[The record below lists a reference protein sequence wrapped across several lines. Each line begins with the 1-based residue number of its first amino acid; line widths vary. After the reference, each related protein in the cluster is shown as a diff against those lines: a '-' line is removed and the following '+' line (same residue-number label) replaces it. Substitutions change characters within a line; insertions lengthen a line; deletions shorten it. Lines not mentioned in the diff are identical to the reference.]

1 MSPSESDPSPRTVA
15 TRGPAETATPSTT
28 ASQGTIARPLNDGR
42 SEGPGNSER
51 TPVAADTQMSSPAPP
66 GPAVTSRP
74 DRVWIPDPSLHHI
87 VIVGGG
93 AAGLELATKLGDSLG
108 RRKKAQITLVER
120 ARTHIWKPHLHE
132 VAAGTMDV
140 GRDAVDY
147 LAQASDHHFRYRI
160 GEMVGLDRGHREVH
174 LAPSLDAE
182 GHEVTPA
189 RAVPYDTLVMAVGST
204 SNDFGTP
211 GAKDFA
217 ISLDTADEAVR
228 FHQRLVNRFIRAHA
242 QPGPVRPGQLHVTII
257 GAGATGTEL
266 AAELHRTTRQVVAY
280 GLDRIDPEK
289 DLKIT
294 LVEAAERILPAVP
307 PRVAEGATR
316 LLKKLGIDV
325 RTQARVVEVR
335 QDGVRLA
342 DGDFI
347 PSELVVWAAGVKGPD
362 LLKDL
367 DGLEASR
374 SNQLVVTPT
383 LQTTRDPDVFAMG
396 DCAFLLNPGE
406 TRPVPPRAQA
416 ASQQATHLANQMKR
430 RLDGKPLE
438 PFVYRDFG
446 SLVSLGEYSTVGNL
460 MGFLTG
466 KGLMIEGYFARL
478 MYRSLYKMHQRAL
491 YGSWRVMLDTMART
505 LTRRTEPRVKLH

>member
-1 MSPSESDPSPRTVA
+1 MRL
-15 TRGPAETATPSTT
+15 TT
-28 ASQGTIARPLNDGR
+28 
-42 SEGPGNSER
+42 
-51 TPVAADTQMSSPAPP
+51 
-66 GPAVTSRP
+66 
-74 DRVWIPDPSLHHI
+74 W
-87 VIVGGG
+87 
-93 AAGLELATKLGDSLG
+93 
-108 RRKKAQITLVER
+108 RRLPIT
-120 ARTHIWKPHLHE
+120 T
-132 VAAGTMDV
+132 
-140 GRDAVDY
+140 
-147 LAQASDHHFRYRI
+147 FRYRI
-160 GEMVGLDRGHREVH
+160 GEMIGLDRAHREVH
-174 LAPSLDAE
+174 LAASYDAE
-182 GHEVTPA
+182 GQEITPP
-189 RAVPYDTLVMAVGST
+189 RSILYDTLVIAVGST

-211 GAKDFA
+211 GAKEFA
-217 ISLDTADEAVR
+217 ISLDTADQAVR

-316 LLKKLGIDV
+316 LLERLSIEV
-325 RTQARVVEVR
+325 RTRARVVEVR

-383 LQTTRDPDVFAMG
+383 LQTTRDPDVFAIG
-396 DCAFLLNPGE
+396 DCAFLLGPGE
-406 TRPVPPRAQA
+406 TRPIPPRAQA
-416 ASQQATHLANQMKR
+416 ASQQSTHLVKQLTASLRWEAPSAVCLPGFRVAGLAGRVQHGWQS
-430 RLDGKPLE
+430 DGLSP
-438 PFVYRDFG
+438 R
-446 SLVSLGEYSTVGNL
+446 
-460 MGFLTG
+460 
-466 KGLMIEGYFARL
+466 
-478 MYRSLYKMHQRAL
+478 QRAL
-491 YGSWRVMLDTMART
+491 HRRLFRPPDVPVALQDAPEGFIRFMEGDARHHRSRSDPPHRASRETALDQNPVMPQSASQSDPKILPDKELAFVFSTLRANDLIWSYVVLPGPMYCWYVRNTCLENSLKCGTVQCGFRSTSQIKVPVTCSPPVRTPSFPGRRRIWLQAAGRRCEIRARRQRT
-505 LTRRTEPRVKLH
+505 CRRGGQSGLARQTQLLV

>member
-1 MSPSESDPSPRTVA
+1 M
-15 TRGPAETATPSTT
+15 TA
-28 ASQGTIARPLNDGR
+28 
-42 SEGPGNSER
+42 
-51 TPVAADTQMSSPAPP
+51 AADR
-66 GPAVTSRP
+66 TSRVSP
-74 DRVWIPDPSLHHI
+74 LLHHI

-108 RRKKAQITLVER
+108 RRRRAQVTLVER
-120 ARTHIWKPHLHE
+120 TRTHIWKPHLHE
-132 VAAGTMDV
+132 VAAGTLDV

-147 LAQASDHHFRYRI
+147 LAQAANHHFRYCI
-160 GEMVGLDRGHREVH
+160 GEMIGLDRAQHEVH
-174 LAPSLDAE
+174 LAASVDPE
-182 GHEVTPA
+182 GQEVTPA
-189 RAVPYDTLVMAVGST
+189 RSVPYDTLVLAVGST

-217 ISLDTADEAVR
+217 ISLDTADQAVR

-266 AAELHRTTRQVVAY
+266 AAELYRTTRQVVAY

-316 LLKKLGIDV
+316 LLKGLDIDV

-335 QDGVRLA
+335 PDGVRLA
-342 DGDFI
+342 DGDFF

-383 LQTTRDPDVFAMG
+383 LQTTRDPNVFAMG

-416 ASQQATHLANQMKR
+416 ASQQATHLAKQMNR
-430 RLDGKPLE
+430 RLDGKPLQR
-438 PFVYRDFG
+438 FDYRDFG
-446 SLVSLGEYSTVGNL
+446 SLVSLSEYSAVGNL
-460 MGFLTG
+460 MGFLAG
-466 KGLMIEGYFARL
+466 KELMIEGYFARV
-478 MYRSLYKMHQRAL
+478 MYRSLYRMHQMAL
-491 YGSWRVMLDTMART
+491 FGAWRVILETIASA
-505 LTRRTEPRVKLH
+505 LTRRTQPRVKLH

>member
-1 MSPSESDPSPRTVA
+1 MQTSP
-15 TRGPAETATPSTT
+15 TATH
-28 ASQGTIARPLNDGR
+28 
-42 SEGPGNSER
+42 
-51 TPVAADTQMSSPAPP
+51 SSP
-66 GPAVTSRP
+66 VTSRP
-74 DRVWIPDPSLHHI
+74 NRVWIADPSLHHI

-93 AAGLELATKLGDSLG
+93 ASGLELATKLGDSLG
-108 RRKKAQITLVER
+108 RRKKAQITLVDR
-120 ARTHIWKPHLHE
+120 ARTHVWKPHLHE

-147 LAQASDHHFRYRI
+147 LAQASDHHFRYCI
-160 GEMVGLDRGHREVH
+160 GEMIGLDRAHGEVD
-174 LAPSLDAE
+174 LAASSDAE
-182 GHEVTPA
+182 GNEITPA
-189 RAVPYDTLVMAVGST
+189 RSVPYDTLVIAVGST

-257 GAGATGTEL
+257 GAGATGAEL

-316 LLKKLGIDV
+316 LLKKLDIDV
-325 RTQARVVEVR
+325 RTNARVVEVR
-335 QDGVRLA
+335 SDGVRLA

-347 PSELVVWAAGVKGPD
+347 LSELVVWAAGVKGPD

-374 SNQLVVTPT
+374 SNQLVIAPT
-383 LQTTRDPDVFAMG
+383 LQTTRDPNIFAMG

-416 ASQQATHLANQMKR
+416 ASQQATHLVKQMKR
-430 RLDGKPLE
+430 RLDRKPLQ

-466 KGLMIEGYFARL
+466 KGLMVEGYFARV

-491 YGSWRVMLDTMART
+491 YGSWRVMLDTIARA

>member
-1 MSPSESDPSPRTVA
+1 MAITGGAPEPATPNISTGKEIVARSPDDVQSDDATNRRSPPVTA
-15 TRGPAETATPSTT
+15 GTQTTSIATPSPSD
-28 ASQGTIARPLNDGR
+28 AVLR
-42 SEGPGNSER
+42 S
-51 TPVAADTQMSSPAPP
+51 
-66 GPAVTSRP
+66 
-74 DRVWIPDPSLHHI
+74 RVWIADPSLHHI

-140 GRDAVDY
+140 SRDAVDY
-147 LAQASDHHFRYRI
+147 LAQASDHSFRYRI
-160 GEMVGLDRGHREVH
+160 GEMIGLDRAHREVH
-174 LAPSLDAE
+174 LAASYDAE
-182 GHEVTPA
+182 GQEITPP
-189 RAVPYDTLVMAVGST
+189 RSVPYDTLVIAVGST

-211 GAKDFA
+211 GAKEFA
-217 ISLDTADEAVR
+217 ISLDTADQAVR

-316 LLKKLGIDV
+316 LLKSLGIDV
-325 RTQARVVEVR
+325 RAGARVVEVG

-342 DGDFI
+342 EGDFI
-347 PSELVVWAAGVKGPD
+347 PSELVVWAAGVKGPN

-383 LQTTRDPDVFAMG
+383 LQTTRDPDIFAIG

-406 TRPVPPRAQA
+406 TRPIPPRAQA
-416 ASQQATHLANQMKR
+416 ASQQSTHLVKQLTR
-430 RLDGKPLE
+430 RLDGKPLQ

-460 MGFLTG
+460 MGFLRG
-466 KGLMIEGYFARL
+466 KGLFIEGYFARL

-491 YGSWRVMLDTMART
+491 YGSWRVMLDTIARA
-505 LTRRTEPRVKLH
+505 LTHRTEPRVKLH

>member
-1 MSPSESDPSPRTVA
+1 MAITGGAPEPATPNISTGKEIVARSPDDGQSDDATNRRSPPVTA
-15 TRGPAETATPSTT
+15 GTQTTSIATPSPSD
-28 ASQGTIARPLNDGR
+28 AVLR
-42 SEGPGNSER
+42 S
-51 TPVAADTQMSSPAPP
+51 
-66 GPAVTSRP
+66 
-74 DRVWIPDPSLHHI
+74 RVWIADPSLHHI

-140 GRDAVDY
+140 SRDAVDY

-160 GEMVGLDRGHREVH
+160 GEMIGLDRAHREVH
-174 LAPSLDAE
+174 VSASTDAE
-182 GHEVTPA
+182 GNEITPA
-189 RAVPYDTLVMAVGST
+189 RSVPYDTLVIAVGST

-211 GAKDFA
+211 GAKEFA

-228 FHQRLVNRFIRAHA
+228 FHQRLVNRFFRANSQA
-242 QPGPVRPGQLHVTII
+242 GPVRPGQLHVTII

-280 GLDRIDPEK
+280 GLDRINPEK

-307 PRVAEGATR
+307 PRVSEGATN
-316 LLKKLGIDV
+316 LLRKLGIDV

-335 QDGVRLA
+335 PDGVRLA

-347 PSELVVWAAGVKGPD
+347 PSELVVWAAGVKAPD

-367 DGLEASR
+367 EGLEASR

-383 LQTTRDPDVFAMG
+383 LQTTRDLDVFAVG
-396 DCAFLLNPGE
+396 DCAFLITPGE
-406 TRPVPPRAQA
+406 TKPVPPRAQA
-416 ASQQATHLANQMKR
+416 AHQQASHLAKQVQR
-430 RLDGKPLE
+430 RLNGKPLQ
-438 PFVYRDFG
+438 PFVYRDLG

-460 MGFLTG
+460 MGFISG
-466 KGLMIEGYFARL
+466 KVLLIEGYFARL
-478 MYRSLYKMHQRAL
+478 MYQSLYKMHQMAL
-491 YGSWRVMLDTMART
+491 FGAGKVTLDTIARA

>member
-1 MSPSESDPSPRTVA
+1 MPQPEVSTMSNGVSANV
-15 TRGPAETATPSTT
+15 
-28 ASQGTIARPLNDGR
+28 R
-42 SEGPGNSER
+42 SSAPEGS
-51 TPVAADTQMSSPAPP
+51 AAA
-66 GPAVTSRP
+66 AVPHRM
-74 DRVWIPDPSLHHI
+74 V
-87 VIVGGG
+87 VVGGG
-93 AAGLELATKLGDSLG
+93 AAGLELVTRLGDTLARRG
-108 RRKKAQITLVER
+108 RAQVALVDCS
-120 ARTHIWKPHLHE
+120 RTHIWKPLLHE
-132 VAAGTMDV
+132 VAAGSMDI
-140 GRDAVDY
+140 GAHAVDY
-147 LAQASDHHFRYRI
+147 LAQAHQHHFQYRV
-160 GEMVGLDRGHREVH
+160 GEMIGLDRANRRVH
-174 LAPSLDAE
+174 LGASFDSE
-182 GHEVTPA
+182 GKEVTPP
-189 RAVPYDTLVMAVGST
+189 RSLEYDSLVIAIGSR

-211 GAKDFA
+211 GGKEHA
-217 ISLDTADEAVR
+217 ISLDTAEEAVR
-228 FHQRLVNRFIRAHA
+228 FHQRLVNGLIRAHA
-242 QPGPVRPGQLHVTII
+242 QPGPVRPGQLDLAVI

-266 AAELHRTTRQVVAY
+266 AAELHRTARQIGAY

-294 LVEAAERILPAVP
+294 LIEAGERILPALP
-307 PRVAEGATR
+307 ARVSEGATN
-316 LLKKLGIDV
+316 LLRKLGIDV
-325 RTQARVVEVR
+325 RTNARVVEVR
-335 QDGVRLA
+335 PDGVRLA

-383 LQTTRDPDVFAMG
+383 LQTKRDPDVFAIG

-416 ASQQATHLANQMKR
+416 ASQQATYLAKQMNR
-430 RLDGKPLE
+430 RLDGKPLQ

-466 KGLMIEGYFARL
+466 KGLMVEGYFARL